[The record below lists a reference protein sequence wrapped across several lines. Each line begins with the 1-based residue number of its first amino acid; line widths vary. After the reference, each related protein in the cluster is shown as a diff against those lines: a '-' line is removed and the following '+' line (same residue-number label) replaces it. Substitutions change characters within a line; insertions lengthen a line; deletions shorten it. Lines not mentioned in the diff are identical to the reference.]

1 MSIDTLDMKI
11 ISCLIDNAK
20 RTYRSISEDVGVSEA
35 TVKNRIDRLME
46 SGVIKKFTVVLDYHK
61 LGRAIKAFI
70 GLKVQPAKLQAI
82 VEHMKEHPDV
92 FVLYRTSGDVD
103 LLFEVIFEM
112 MEDLNAFLEKEL
124 RSSSDPTSDV
134 HGRDSSL
141 APCILLGPS
150 GYEDGQTLYLGRVL
164 LQLYLKHGFKIAA
177 KIGDGYGT
185 VFDLYLFSDLREG
198 APSEVLQLLENYH
211 PVSLLCEVD
220 VSELGLQDLPLE
232 GGHAAGSVYL
242 ELAKKL
248 EDIEEHAPVHQDDAA
263 VPNSINIRQPVV
275 H

>member
-124 RSSSDPTSDV
+124 ALD
-134 HGRDSSL
+134 G
-141 APCILLGPS
+141 IL
-150 GYEDGQTLYLGRVL
+150 
-164 LQLYLKHGFKIAA
+164 
-177 KIGDGYGT
+177 GT
-185 VFDLYLFSDLREG
+185 VVTIVIGPYKRC
-198 APSEVLQLLENYH
+198 PWT
-211 PVSLLCEVD
+211 
-220 VSELGLQDLPLE
+220 GL
-232 GGHAAGSVYL
+232 
-242 ELAKKL
+242 
-248 EDIEEHAPVHQDDAA
+248 
-263 VPNSINIRQPVV
+263 
-275 H
+275 